1 MSQPVPEMECFMAE
15 KVLEVNQ
22 IKANIEE
29 KEILHGVDLSV
40 GAGEVHVLMGPNGAG
55 KSTLGNVL
63 MGNPRYQITGG
74 QILFKGEDITHESTD
89 KRSKAGMFLSF
100 QEPLEVPGLSLES
113 FLRSAMRQ
121 QTGKNLKIWE
131 FHKQLKKAMDILQM
145 DESYAQRS
153 LNVGFS
159 GGEKKKSEILQL
171 MLLNPSLAILD
182 ETDSGLDVDAVRTVS
197 AGIREYQKNSEGSL
211 LVITHSTKILESLPV
226 DYTHVMVEGK
236 IIKTGGAELVDEIN
250 ESGFAGYE
258 AEEHR

>member
-1 MSQPVPEMECFMAE
+1 MSSPLLEVKDLQVTVGEEN
-15 KVLEVNQ
+15 KVLLDGLNLTVNP
-22 IKANIEE
+22 
-29 KEILHGVDLSV
+29 
-40 GAGEVHVLMGPNGAG
+40 GETHVLMGHNGAG
-55 KSTLGNVL
+55 KSTLMSAL
-63 MGNPRYQITGG
+63 MGDPRYNVTRG
-74 QILFKGEDITHESTD
+74 QIIFRGQDITHETAD
-89 KRSKAGMFLSF
+89 VRARAGMFLSF

-182 ETDSGLDVDAVRTVS
+182 ETDSGLDVDAVRLVS
-197 AGIREYQKNSEGSL
+197 EGVKEYQKNQEGAL
-211 LVITHSTKILESLPV
+211 LIITHSTRILDALHV
-226 DYTHVMVEGK
+226 DYTHVMVDGR
-236 IIKTGGAELVDEIN
+236 IVATGDGSMVEEIN
-250 ESGFAGYE
+250 EKGFESYIEMAS
-258 AEEHR
+258 RK

>member
-1 MSQPVPEMECFMAE
+1 
-15 KVLEVNQ
+15 
-22 IKANIEE
+22 
-29 KEILHGVDLSV
+29 
-40 GAGEVHVLMGPNGAG
+40 MGPNGAG

-63 MGNPRYQITGG
+63 MGNPRYQITCG

-159 GGEKKKSEILQL
+159 GDVYKRQNWYMEIVKEHTGKADIERRKLKNAFSHRQIC
-171 MLLNPSLAILD
+171 LL
-182 ETDSGLDVDAVRTVS
+182 
-197 AGIREYQKNSEGSL
+197 
-211 LVITHSTKILESLPV
+211 
-226 DYTHVMVEGK
+226 YTSRCV
-236 IIKTGGAELVDEIN
+236 
-250 ESGFAGYE
+250 
-258 AEEHR
+258 